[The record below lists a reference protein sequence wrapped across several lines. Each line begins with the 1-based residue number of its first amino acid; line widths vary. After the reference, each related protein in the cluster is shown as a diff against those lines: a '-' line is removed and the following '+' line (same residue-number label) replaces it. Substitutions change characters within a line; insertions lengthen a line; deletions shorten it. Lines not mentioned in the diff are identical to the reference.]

1 MKRTAYTLAAAAMLF
16 AAPAFAGSEPVVGQ
30 PAPDFTLTDEKGT
43 QHSLGKYK
51 GSVVVLEWTNPGCPF
66 VKRHYK
72 TKPTMKTTAEKF
84 GGKKVV
90 WLAINSTAS
99 NTPADSKKWI
109 DEQKLGYV
117 TLQDA
122 DGTVGKTYGARTTPH
137 MFVIDAKGVL
147 RYAGAIDDDP
157 SGKNAAPKN
166 YVDDAVTALLAGKE
180 VAVATSEPY
189 GCSVKYKSK

>member
-1 MKRTAYTLAAAAMLF
+1 
-16 AAPAFAGSEPVVGQ
+16 
-30 PAPDFTLTDEKGT
+30 
-43 QHSLGKYK
+43 
-51 GSVVVLEWTNPGCPF
+51 
-66 VKRHYK
+66 
-72 TKPTMKTTAEKF
+72 MKTTAEKF